1 VESKLRRATVHERGD
16 MKKTYALTIR
26 LTADLDEMGVTEYEA
41 DLIVDRVAKILTHGG
56 PVDVKSASL
65 EEDWRE
71 D

>member
-1 VESKLRRATVHERGD
+1 